1 MALDETTR
9 ARIDDLIRS
18 DRVVLFMKGNRHFP
32 QCGFS
37 ATVVS
42 MLGEFLPAFK
52 TVNVLTDPALRD
64 GIKEYSSWPT
74 IPQLYVGGEFVGGC
88 DIVKEL
94 HASGELA
101 GVLGAPAAVAAAAA
115 AQAGAG
121 VPAPA
126 MNLSESAVRALREAI
141 EPGTSEF
148 VRFEVSPRYAY
159 DLSVGPR
166 RAGDVEAKIAG
177 ITILL
182 DPASARRAE
191 GTVIDFIDGPQG
203 GFKISN
209 PGEPPHVRQLGV
221 GELKAML
228 DKKASLELFD
238 VRTEKERATAS
249 IAGAT
254 LLDAAGEA
262 RLRSLP
268 KDATIVF
275 HCHHGGRSQA
285 AAERFLAEGYRNVYN
300 LKGGIDAWSLEVDTS
315 VPRY

>member
-9 ARIDDLIRS
+9 ARIEDLLRS

-42 MLGEFLPAFK
+42 MLGEFLPSFK
-52 TVNVLTDPALRD
+52 TVNVLADPALRD
-64 GIKEYSSWPT
+64 GIKEYTNWPT

-94 HASGELA
+94 YASGELA
-101 GVLGAPAAVAAAAA
+101 QLLGAPAKDAAPAAPAGGGVKPVLRLSDAAAKAMRDA
-115 AQAGAG
+115 LG
-121 VPAPA
+121 PADD
-126 MNLSESAVRALREAI
+126 
-141 EPGTSEF
+141 EF

-159 DLSVGPR
+159 DLSIGPR
-166 RAGDVEAKIAG
+166 RAGDVEIEAAG
-177 ITILL
+177 LKVLL
-182 DPASARRAE
+182 DPASAGRAD
-191 GTVIDFIDGPQG
+191 GTAIDFVEGPQG

-209 PGEPPHVRQLGV
+209 PNEPAQVRQLGV

-228 DKKASLELFD
+228 DRQAPLELFD
-238 VRTEKERATAS
+238 VRTEKERATAR
-249 IAGAT
+249 IEGAR

-262 RLRSLP
+262 HLRSLP
-268 KDATIVF
+268 KDTTVVF

-285 AAERFLAEGYRNVYN
+285 AAERFVAEGYRNVYN
-300 LKGGIDAWSLEVDTS
+300 LKGGIDAWSLEVDPK
-315 VPRY
+315 VARY